1 MHEGFG
7 SAGVVDCGPQESLMG
22 RRIRFVRIG
31 GVNP

>member
-22 RRIRFVRIG
+22 RRIALFELVE
-31 GVNP
+31 